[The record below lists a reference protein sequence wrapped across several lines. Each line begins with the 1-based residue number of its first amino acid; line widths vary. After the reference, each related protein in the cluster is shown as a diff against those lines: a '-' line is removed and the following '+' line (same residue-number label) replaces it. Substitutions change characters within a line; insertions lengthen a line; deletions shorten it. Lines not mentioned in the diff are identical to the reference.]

1 MMSLQSPDHRFSTT
15 FSEVLDIFLGDD
27 LAILNQNEF
36 IKNFLENHSP
46 SSDELSVE
54 LLSFD
59 ELSVELLSF
68 DELSVEL
75 LSFKLFSVELL
86 SFEIAIFPLASNS
99 YLYFNDIRTAY
110 ICAFFLIVT
119 LLIAHFKVNPRSPKK
134 DSNAFSLQ
142 TKK

>member
-1 MMSLQSPDHRFSTT
+1 MMSLQPPDHRFSTT
-15 FSEVLDIFLGDD
+15 FAEVLDIFLGDD
-27 LAILNQNEF
+27 LAILNQNDF
-36 IKNFLENHSP
+36 IKNFLENHP

-75 LSFKLFSVELL
+75 LSFNVFSVELL

-110 ICAFFLIVT
+110 ICAFFLIGT
-119 LLIAHFKVNPRSPKK
+119 LFNRP
-134 DSNAFSLQ
+134 F
-142 TKK
+142 

>member
-1 MMSLQSPDHRFSTT
+1 MMSLQPPDHRFSTT
-15 FSEVLDIFLGDD
+15 FAEVLDIFLGHD
-27 LAILNQNEF
+27 LAILNQNDF

-54 LLSFD
+54 LLLSFD

-75 LSFKLFSVELL
+75 LSFNVFSVELL
-86 SFEIAIFPLASNS
+86 SFEIAILLLASNS

-110 ICAFFLIVT
+110 ICAFFLIGT
-119 LLIAHFKVNPRSPKK
+119 LFNRP
-134 DSNAFSLQ
+134 F
-142 TKK
+142 